1 MPRRLFSSIL
11 TTVLA
16 VAIAWPIPASS
27 ASAAAHTTE
36 RMPGA
41 YSVTPRFATQALV
54 ADGKASLLGLE
65 SDDAAAG
72 AALTKALR
80 KAASKRGLG
89 GGPEMSLVE
98 MRLTMGCEGNGE
110 ACLTEGGKAIEVEQL
125 VYGDLRKTGG
135 SYKVQLFLLDVG
147 KGSIASNTTVPLSAA
162 DLSPDKIDATAT
174 KIIQSLLPKETDDEG
189 LPPTDTP
196 IPDEVEPDPQPD
208 PEPAPRDRKY
218 EWGLQ
223 KPIPKW
229 KKIGLGVTAGVGG
242 GAMIAGIVMSILV
255 SGKLRKDLLNEV
267 DASADDD
274 GDGVLDV
281 DDEDDPST
289 PMFDEANTDN
299 TISRGED
306 DLCFAAR
313 RSPQNDGNV
322 TNAKVTKVC
331 NKADGVQTGSTVAFV
346 GGGVLLAAAV
356 VFTVLLFV
364 HKKKGSGGAEALL
377 RHDFKIGGTPLRG
390 GGFSGGVGFRF

>member
-1 MPRRLFSSIL
+1 L

-16 VAIAWPIPASS
+16 AAIAWPIPA
-27 ASAAAHTTE
+27 AARQAV
-36 RMPGA
+36 RVPGA
-41 YSVTPRFATQALV
+41 YSVTPFATHALV

-80 KAASKRGLG
+80 KAAAKRGLS
-89 GGPEMSLVE
+89 GGPDMSLVE
-98 MRLTMGCEGNGE
+98 MRLTMGCEGNAE

-135 SYKVQLFLLDVG
+135 SYKVSLYLLDVG

-174 KIIQSLLPKETDDEG
+174 KIIQSLLPKETDDEV
-189 LPPTDTP
+189 LPPTGDDTTP
-196 IPDEVEPDPQPD
+196 PEVEPDPDPQ
-208 PEPAPRDRKY
+208 PEPEPRDRKY

-229 KKIGLGVTAGVGG
+229 KKVGLGVTAGVGG
-242 GAMIAGIVMSILV
+242 AAMIAGIAMQVVLST
-255 SGKLRKDLLNEV
+255 KLRKDLLDEV

-274 GDGVLDV
+274 GDGILDV
-281 DDEDDPST
+281 DDMDDPST
-289 PMFDEANTDN
+289 PMFDEANENN
-299 TISRGED
+299 TISRGEK
-306 DLCFAAR
+306 DLCKAAR
-313 RSPQNDGNV
+313 VSPMNDGNV
-322 TNAKVTKVC
+322 TNAKVTEVC
-331 NKADGVQTGSTVAFV
+331 NVASGVQAGRTAAFV
-346 GGGVLLAAAV
+346 AGGVLLAGAV
-356 VFTVLLFV
+356 VFTILLFV
-364 HKKKGSGGAEALL
+364 HKKKGGAAEAMHRRDL
-377 RHDFKIGGTPLRG
+377 RIGATPMPR